1 MGSMTAWKRLGVAS
15 AALCVAGL
23 LGACGGGG
31 DGAVKLTAAAAPGER
46 VQAQAPVTLPDA
58 EAFFGWVEKLYPRDF
73 PAGAVTQSIEHDTRH
88 YRVRYYPT
96 TGNYVGLMD
105 GGLVRAIGPFTNGEL
120 TSFGP
125 VEPYLCQIKP
135 EFCASAGSPLERVVI
150 DAGGRQCEATSAEP
164 LLQTRRRLTD
174 AGIPVARSDCGL
186 ASVGVP
192 SVCGASD
199 TRYWMFD
206 IPTADVAKALALGF
220 SRTDAVYS
228 GKPMEMACTW

>member
-1 MGSMTAWKRLGVAS
+1 MDSMTGWKRGAAIS
-15 AALCVAGL
+15 ATLCAAGL

-31 DGAVKLTAAAAPGER
+31 DGAVKLTASAAPGER
-46 VQAQAPVTLPDA
+46 VQAQAPVKLPDA
-58 EAFFGWVEKLYPRDF
+58 EAFFDWVERMYPKDF
-73 PAGAVTQSIEHDTRH
+73 PPGAVSQSIEHDTRH
-88 YRVRYYPT
+88 YRVRHYPS

-105 GGLVRAIGPFTNGEL
+105 GGLVRAIGPFTKGEL

-135 EFCASAGSPLERVVI
+135 ELCMPVNSPVERVVR

-174 AGIPVARSDCGL
+174 AGIAVALSDCGL
-186 ASVGVP
+186 ARVGVP
-192 SVCGASD
+192 GVCGVTD

-206 IPTADVAKALALGF
+206 IPKADVDKALALGF
-220 SRTDAVYS
+220 SRTDDVYS
-228 GKPMEMACTW
+228 GQPVEMACTW